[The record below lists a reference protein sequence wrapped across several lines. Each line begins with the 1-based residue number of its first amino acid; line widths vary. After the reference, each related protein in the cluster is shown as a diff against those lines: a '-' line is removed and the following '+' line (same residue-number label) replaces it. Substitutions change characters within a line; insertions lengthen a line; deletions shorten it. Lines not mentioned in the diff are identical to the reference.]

1 MHVILLSNTELN
13 LFNEADR
20 ESVVVKQV
28 FNYPFSIQPVAWAA
42 VFLIPHKLTKQECT
56 AEAIAPRRF
65 CTYKLWNHG
74 LQSVV
79 QYQEA
84 PGDFHIIKNWLFLL
98 LSTIRIDYYLW
109 ALLSIRELRLSDQQL
124 QGNTTKPNLKTD
136 KNHHCRCR
144 KGKRRRYSL
153 AVNVM
158 SWPQL
163 SDQRHSKTSTKCLQ
177 AAKEFGCS
185 IR

>member
-1 MHVILLSNTELN
+1 MG
-13 LFNEADR
+13 
-20 ESVVVKQV
+20 KQV

-84 PGDFHIIKNWLFLL
+84 PGDFNLIKNWLFLL

-109 ALLSIRELRLSDQQL
+109 ALPGIRELRLSDQQL

-158 SWPQL
+158 SCPNSVIKDIPKQAL
-163 SDQRHSKTSTKCLQ
+163 SVCKLPKNSGAVLGRRWRTDYTSV
-177 AAKEFGCS
+177 AATP
-185 IR
+185 